1 MRPKHGL
8 SRLWDQI
15 LLSQGLHPDPILLQ
29 TQKTALHH
37 PTIHV
42 TFTGGEFQMLTEL
55 IAE

>member
-1 MRPKHGL
+1 MVCLACGTKSYSPRVC
-8 SRLWDQI
+8 I
-15 LLSQGLHPDPILLQ
+15 LIPILLQ
-29 TQKTALHH
+29 TQKTTLHH